1 LAPLQDGAVGPPT
14 TPVLHV
20 IVKFDEVPPAVVNDE
35 QPLTVIVCAVATFAK
50 PNAKAANNAA
60 PPRRLGKREVMD
72 ISWIT
77 EMLLSK
83 QRQFPSHPDYTV
95 QA

>member
-1 LAPLQDGAVGPPT
+1 VQVAVKVRVEPASAILAPLQDGAVGPPT

-20 IVKFDEVPPAVVNDE
+20 IVKFEDVPPVVVNDE

-60 PPRRLGKREVMD
+60 PPRRLGKREVMN
-72 ISWIT
+72 IS
-77 EMLLSK
+77 
-83 QRQFPSHPDYTV
+83 
-95 QA
+95 